1 MSVHRRI
8 LKIGVFLCAI
18 LLINYFTPVDEKI
31 NISEIRVARNEQIK
45 ITQFNSTIGEPG
57 GW

>member
-1 MSVHRRI
+1 MHRRI

-18 LLINYFTPVDEKI
+18 LLINYFKPVDEKI
-31 NISEIRVARNEQIK
+31 NISEIRVVGNEQIK